1 MYRPTVPPKLGRMA
15 HARPTV
21 TSDDRGVSK
30 RQLHLIAEDLGESA
44 VEDWAAEGMRML
56 EAYLAK
62 HADFLR
68 FLESHE
74 A

>member
-1 MYRPTVPPKLGRMA
+1 MA
-15 HARPTV
+15 HVWGTD

-30 RQLHLIAEDLGESA
+30 RQLHLIAEDLGDGA

-68 FLESHE
+68 FLESTD